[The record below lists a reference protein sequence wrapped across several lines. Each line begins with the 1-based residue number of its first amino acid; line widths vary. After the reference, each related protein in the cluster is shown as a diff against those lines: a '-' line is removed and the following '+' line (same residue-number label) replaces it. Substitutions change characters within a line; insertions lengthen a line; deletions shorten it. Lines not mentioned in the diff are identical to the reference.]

1 MPEKQLGTVK
11 NESIVFK
18 SEIMESLIIDR
29 QKMYK
34 NASAMSPLAFIFK
47 SFFISSLII
56 GFQFIAI
63 AIKTKMQ
70 FVSICTFLL
79 STFLV
84 HFQKWIVINNF
95 LKILHWVIF
104 M

>member
-1 MPEKQLGTVK
+1 MPEKQLGTLK

-63 AIKTKMQ
+63 KTKMQ
-70 FVSICTFLL
+70 FLSICTFLL

-84 HFQKWIVINNF
+84 HFQKWNVIIN
-95 LKILHWVIF
+95 
-104 M
+104 